1 MLRAHRDKIVTE
13 PAGISHTYR
22 HGTGYSENV
31 RHEGGTTAV
40 STEQNPTQQGPQ
52 PPFPQQKQ
60 EPPGLESQ
68 MQPRPD
74 YGEESYQGSGRLQ
87 GCGTII
93 TGADSGIGRAVAL
106 AFAREGADVLI
117 SYLSE
122 DSDAQE
128 TARIVERAGRKAVL
142 VRGDVGREEH
152 CRQIVQRALQEF
164 GRLDVLVNNA
174 AYQMT
179 HESIDELSSEEFDY
193 TFRTNI
199 YATFFLSKAAL
210 PHLKEGGSIIN
221 TASIQAYEPTPTLL
235 AYAATKGA
243 IVTFTKAL
251 AKEAIKKGIR
261 VNAVAP
267 GPIWTPL
274 IPSTMPEQ
282 KVEQFGQT
290 TPTQRPGQPAELAP
304 VYVFLASHDASYITG
319 EVIGVTGGRPL
330 P

>member
-1 MLRAHRDKIVTE
+1 MRSLGDRR
-13 PAGISHTYR
+13 
-22 HGTGYSENV
+22 
-31 RHEGGTTAV
+31 GGTAV
-40 STEQNPTQQGPQ
+40 STDDTQQNPTQQGPQ

-60 EPPGLESQ
+60 EPPGLESE
-68 MQPRPD
+68 MQPKPD
-74 YGEESYQGSGRLQ
+74 YGEESYRGSGRLQ
-87 GCGTII
+87 GMATII

-106 AFAREGADVLI
+106 AYAREGADVLI

-122 DSDAQE
+122 DADAQE
-128 TARIVERAGRKAVL
+128 TARLVERAGRKAVL
-142 VRGDVGREEH
+142 VRGDIGREEH
-152 CRQIVQRALQEF
+152 CRQIVQRAVQEF

-174 AYQMT
+174 AFQMT
-179 HESIDELSSEEFDY
+179 HQSIAELSSEEFDY
-193 TFRTNI
+193 TFRTNV
-199 YATFFLSKAAL
+199 YAMFFLSKAAL

-221 TASIQAYEPTPTLL
+221 TASIEAYEPNQTLL

-251 AKEAIKKGIR
+251 SKEAIQKGIR

-290 TPTQRPGQPAELAP
+290 TPMQRPGQPAELAP
-304 VYVFLASHDASYITG
+304 VYVFLASQDASYITG